1 MFDVKQSNIFV
12 TYNDRSGVYTPTRNI
27 TVYEVQRKPW
37 KNCKIGVFGH
47 SNDYNDPSRVPRP
60 DK

>member
-1 MFDVKQSNIFV
+1 MLDVKQSNIFV
-12 TYNDRSGVYTPTRNI
+12 TYNDRGRVYTPARSI

-47 SNDYNDPSRVPRP
+47 FNDYNDSSRVLGP

>member
-1 MFDVKQSNIFV
+1 MLDVKQSNIFV
-12 TYNDRSGVYTPTRNI
+12 TYNDRGGVYTPARSI

-47 SNDYNDPSRVPRP
+47 FNDYNDSSRVLRS

>member
-1 MFDVKQSNIFV
+1 MLDVKQSNIFV
-12 TYNDRSGVYTPTRNI
+12 TYNDRGGVYTPTCSI
-27 TVYEVQRKPW
+27 TVYEAQRKPW

-47 SNDYNDPSRVPRP
+47 FNDYNDSSRVLRS